1 MRVERPGTSVTE
13 ARVRRRRAPAPTWRS
28 RPPTDGHGF
37 TVGDVQRAFDV
48 ARRLSGMRPEL
59 TLYSLRHSFASW
71 LAIAG
76 VPLRTIQEV
85 LGHTDLRM
93 TLKYAHLSP
102 AHLTEK
108 RSE

>member
-1 MRVERPGTSVTE
+1 
-13 ARVRRRRAPAPTWRS
+13 
-28 RPPTDGHGF
+28 
-37 TVGDVQRAFDV
+37 
-48 ARRLSGMRPEL
+48 MRPEL

-76 VPLRTIQEV
+76 VPLRTIQEL

-102 AHLTEK
+102 AHLTEALGVIGEVLRRHSGTTGAK
-108 RSE
+108 IEESETEVKLSGMSWRPQRESNPCSGLERAVS